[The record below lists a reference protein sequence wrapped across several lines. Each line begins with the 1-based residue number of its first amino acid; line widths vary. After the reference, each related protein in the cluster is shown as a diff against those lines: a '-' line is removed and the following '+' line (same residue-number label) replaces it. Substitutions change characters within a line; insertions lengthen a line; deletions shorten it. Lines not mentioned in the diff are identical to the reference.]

1 MRRALLVLALAAA
14 TLSHAAGPTS
24 ARAATADLY
33 ARMSAGDLPGVV
45 RYVPAAG
52 FTELDGDA
60 STPHRIDA
68 AAFAALFK
76 SGARIALRVDGVQE
90 QPLGDVVVVTGVRV
104 GAITPPGAPLA
115 ADSTTPFT
123 MVWQRDG
130 DAWRLQHVHLS
141 RSTPVR

>member
-1 MRRALLVLALAAA
+1 MKRALAMMVLAAA
-14 TLSHAAGPTS
+14 TLAHAAAPAS
-24 ARAATADLY
+24 AREATADLY

-60 STPHRIDA
+60 AAPHRIDA
-68 AAFAALFK
+68 AAFARLFE

-90 QPLGDVVVVTGVRV
+90 QALGNVVVVTGVRV
-104 GAITPPGAPLA
+104 GAITPPGASPA
-115 ADSTTPFT
+115 ADAATPFT

-130 DAWRLQHVHLS
+130 DGWRLRHVHLS